1 MPTVSQSG
9 ASIWHSI
16 WWGGHCLVDHI
27 SVLQIHFLWGNVGG
41 LGRAAPGNISKSFVK
56 WNEMKWNDQSQSVCI
71 DVLGRMVEP
80 GRILEKVLSRKKYNL
95 FDLHVW
101 KVAPLT
107 GIPSVYWDVQSNGPT
122 DRRPISFT
130 GGSPSQSFE
139 NTFYTLDKFFWL
151 FWQIHLAYLTNT
163 DMKEP
168 PTNIIKA
175 GLIIPLRWEI
185 SSNFSDS
192 QKSHAEIWKRMIWW
206 HLFIAFLLHI
216 FLGNKWKPCFVKIFL
231 GSKILKGPSVHP

>member
-9 ASIWHSI
+9 ASIWHCVC
-16 WWGGHCLVDHI
+16 WGGHCLVDHS

-41 LGRAAPGNISKSFVK
+41 LGRAAPGNISKSFANV
-56 WNEMKWNDQSQSVCI
+56 WNDQSQSVCI

-130 GGSPSQSFE
+130 GGSPLQSFG
-139 NTFYTLDKFFWL
+139 NTFYTLDKFIWFFFDKYIWL
-151 FWQIHLAYLTNT
+151 IWQIQTGIFG
-163 DMKEP
+163 
-168 PTNIIKA
+168 IIYFESRHERA
-175 GLIIPLRWEI
+175 A
-185 SSNFSDS
+185 N
-192 QKSHAEIWKRMIWW
+192 QYY
-206 HLFIAFLLHI
+206 
-216 FLGNKWKPCFVKIFL
+216 
-231 GSKILKGPSVHP
+231 